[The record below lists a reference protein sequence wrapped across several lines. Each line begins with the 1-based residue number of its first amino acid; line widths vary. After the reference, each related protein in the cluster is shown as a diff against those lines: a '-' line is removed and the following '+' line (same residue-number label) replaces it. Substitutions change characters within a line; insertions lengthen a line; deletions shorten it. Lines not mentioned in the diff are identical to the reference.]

1 MRDIKKGEE
10 ILRDFNEE
18 RVYAYYRDE
27 YDTVWDM
34 VGMGEEEGID
44 FKEYIK
50 QESME
55 EVEGKEGTFNQTFAI
70 VILNEIF
77 LFAWQLFLVY
87 KFLQWLGV
95 DREVE

>member
-10 ILRDFNEE
+10 ILRDVHEE